1 MSRIIKLALV
11 FCSLGSTVV
20 IGRETQSED
29 EKALLQSYGDEEIL
43 SIATGSKQAI
53 AKAPAVATV
62 ITAKDIK
69 AIGATDLDEILETV
83 PGLHIGRN
91 PSGYDPVYTI
101 RGIYSNYNSQV
112 LFLLNGI
119 PLTNLFLGDR
129 NGIWGGMP
137 VQSIERIEVIRG
149 PGSAVYGADASAG
162 VINIIT
168 KTNKGINGT
177 EIGGRVGSFNTYDGW
192 TLHGSTWNGFDVA
205 ATLEYRTTDGQRK
218 TIQSDAQ
225 TLNDSL
231 GGTHASLAPGPV
243 NLQRDNLDVRLD
255 ISKDNW
261 RFRGGLQHRSNFG
274 TGVGVAQALDP
285 HGRYGSD
292 RWNADLTYHDADLV
306 EDWDITAQLS
316 YFNTSQIVEKN
327 SLLYPPGSFAGFPN
341 GVIGNPEV
349 FERHGRANIS
359 ASYSGLDRHTVR
371 VGTGFNYSSIYDVR
385 ESKNYRLEPNQPPLP
400 LDPGNVGNANDVRN
414 VSNTGDAFLS
424 PGSRRDYFA
433 FLQDEWKFAKDW
445 ELTTG
450 VRYDYY
456 SDFGSTVNPRL
467 ALVWETRHD
476 LTSKFLY
483 GRAFRAPAWAET
495 HNMNNPVAV
504 GNQNLKPETINTIEL
519 AFDYRPDDKLRFGFN
534 VFNYWWSDIIRFT
547 PDNNGNTRTAK
558 NAGQQTGYG
567 LELEADW
574 RVSSTFNLLGNYSYQ
589 ESTDEST
596 HHDAGYAP
604 HHRVYLR
611 GDWEFY
617 PNWHL
622 NPQLDWVIDRQRPAG
637 DFRPAVPDYVWA
649 DLTLRRKYL
658 LDHWEVA
665 FSVRNLFNSDAREP
679 SPAGTITQQ
688 ALIPNDLPLPGRYF
702 YGEIRFNF

>member
-1 MSRIIKLALV
+1 MSRAIKLALV
-11 FCSLGSTVV
+11 FCSLNGAAIAGQEATL
-20 IGRETQSED
+20 ED

-53 AKAPAVATV
+53 AKAPAVVTV

-91 PSGYDPVYTI
+91 PGGYNPIYTI
-101 RGIYSNYNSQV
+101 RGIYSYYNSQV
-112 LFLLNGI
+112 LFLINGI
-119 PLTNLFLGDR
+119 PLTNLYLGDR
-129 NGIWGGMP
+129 NSIWGGMP

-168 KTNKGINGT
+168 KTKEGINGT
-177 EIGGRVGSFNTYDGW
+177 EIGGRFGSFGTYDGW
-192 TLHGSTWNGFDVA
+192 ALHGNTWNGFDVA
-205 ATLEYRTTDGQRK
+205 AMVEYHNTEGQKK
-218 TIQSDAQ
+218 TIPSDAQ
-225 TLNDSL
+225 TYYDNAF
-231 GGTHASLAPGPV
+231 GTHASLAPGSV
-243 NLQRDNLDVRLD
+243 SLQRDNLDVRLD

-261 RFRGGLQHRSNFG
+261 RFRSGLQHRSNIG
-274 TGVGVAQALDP
+274 TGAGVAQALDP
-285 HGRYGSD
+285 HGRYASN
-292 RWNADLTYHDADLV
+292 RWNADLTYHNADLF

-316 YFNTSQIVEKN
+316 YFNTSQVVQKD
-327 SLLYPPGSFAGFPN
+327 SLLFPPNSFPGFPN

-349 FERHGRANIS
+349 FERHARANFS
-359 ASYSGLDRHTVR
+359 AFYSGFDRHTVR

-385 ESKNYRLEPNQPPLP
+385 ETKNYRLVPNQLPQPLS
-400 LDPGNVGNANDVRN
+400 NDSINSVKD
-414 VSNTGDAFLS
+414 VSNSADAFLT

-467 ALVWETRHD
+467 ALIWETRQD
-476 LTSKFLY
+476 LTTKFLY
-483 GRAFRAPAWAET
+483 GRAFRAPSWAEA
-495 HNMNNPVAV
+495 HVLNNPVSI
-504 GNQNLKPETINTIEL
+504 GNPNLKPETINTIEL
-519 AFDYRPDDKLRFGFN
+519 AFDYRPDDKLRFGLN
-534 VFNYWWSDIIRFT
+534 VFNYWWSDIIQFS
-547 PDNNGNTRTAK
+547 PDGKGTRTAK

-574 RVSSTFNLLGNYSYQ
+574 RISPTLSLLGNYSYQ
-589 ESTDEST
+589 QSTDEST

-604 HHRVYLR
+604 HHKVYVR
-611 GDWEFY
+611 GDWEFLQD
-617 PNWHL
+617 WHL
-622 NPQLDWVIDRQRPAG
+622 TPQIDWVIGRQRPAE
-637 DFRPAVPDYVWA
+637 DDRPSTPDYLWA
-649 DLTLRRKYL
+649 DLTIRRKYL
-658 LDHWEVA
+658 LDHWEAA
-665 FSVRNLFNSDAREP
+665 FSIRNLFNANAREP
-679 SPAGTITQQ
+679 SPAGTPVAPIRY
-688 ALIPNDLPLPGRYF
+688 DLPLPGRYF